1 MLDWLTH
8 RILRTRW
15 QPAQITAQLVAGRL
29 SRALDQAFVRASV
42 DWNGRRSCLL
52 LSFDVDFPEDAL
64 ALPEIV
70 QALRKYPIKASFAC
84 VGRWVED
91 YPDAHRA
98 VLEAGYEL
106 FNHSYSHPELVNS
119 PQHFVSC
126 RDDFNPRPWDQLNRT
141 EQVEEIRRCQEVVQE
156 ILGCRMQGFR
166 APHFGN
172 VRSAD
177 LHPILAELGM
187 HYSSSLLATWGEL
200 FGVPFWRG
208 DILEIP
214 VTTCPRHP
222 FTSFDSWHA
231 FYARGGWHRDDFFEL
246 LRTRL
251 ERGIECRGL
260 TNIYL
265 DPKDRKRLDFERIFA
280 LAASLEA
287 ECWAPTYAEFAGWWQ
302 ESKPDS
308 GEAMPADGAG
318 EGTAR

>member
-1 MLDWLTH
+1 MLDWLTR

-15 QPAQITAQLVAGRL
+15 QPAQMAAQLVARKL
-29 SRALDQAFVRASV
+29 SRTLDQAFVREAV

-52 LSFDVDFPEDAL
+52 LSFDCDFPEDAL

-70 QALRKYPIKASFAC
+70 RTLQKHPLKASFAC
-84 VGRWVED
+84 VGRWVEE
-91 YPDAHRA
+91 YPDAHRPI
-98 VLEAGYEL
+98 LDAGYEL

-126 RDDFNPRPWDQLNRT
+126 RDDFNPRPWDKLSQAER
-141 EQVEEIRRCQEVVQE
+141 VEEIRRCQEVVQTV
-156 ILGCRMQGFR
+156 LGWRMRGFR

-177 LHPILAELGM
+177 LHPLLADLGM
-187 HYSSSLLATWGEL
+187 HYSTSLLATQGEE
-200 FGVPFWRG
+200 FGMPFWKEG
-208 DILEIP
+208 ILEIP

-231 FYARGGWHRDDFFEL
+231 FYARGGWHRDDFFAL

-251 ERGIECRGL
+251 ERCIECRGL

-265 DPKDRKRLDFERIFA
+265 DPKDRERLDFERIFA
-280 LAASLEA
+280 LVASLEA
-287 ECWAPTYAEFAGWWQ
+287 ECWTPTYAEFAEWWQ
-302 ESKPDS
+302 VSKIE
-308 GEAMPADGAG
+308 GEERRGAG
-318 EGTAR
+318 GGEEAAS